1 MIITTDNYEEYFYR
15 YCEGEL
21 TAEERAAVEAFAA
34 QHPDLA
40 EELSLYDPA
49 LKLEEAP
56 LPYPDKERLMRHEP
70 KVLPLWR
77 WAAAACVAAVL
88 VGGAWLLWPDGKP
101 TQPTGMVAQM
111 RQPAEEATTVTPT
124 AQPKEEQP
132 TSEAVPSANTKPS
145 QPDETIPPTQEEQ
158 IEALPQYET
167 PTYDEPALL
176 AEASPSPLPQHED
189 TVVIEYIEM
198 TIFPTSQPQVEV
210 VTVACQPTVGD
221 RFRAFRS
228 RVSNTVRD
236 YAYQSYSDTRAE
248 LRTRINY

>member
-21 TAEERAAVEAFAA
+21 TAEELAAVERFAA
-34 QHPDLA
+34 QHPELA

-49 LKLEEAP
+49 LILEESP
-56 LPYPDKERLMRHEP
+56 LPYPDKESLMHHEG

-88 VGGAWLLWPDGKP
+88 IGGVWMMWSNGEP
-101 TQPTGMVAQM
+101 TEQTSLVAQM
-111 RQPAEEATTVTPT
+111 RQPTNEVETVLPASQPKKELPIITKTPT
-124 AQPKEEQP
+124 AQV
-132 TSEAVPSANTKPS
+132 TPSV
-145 QPDETIPPTQEEQ
+145 ETATPIQEEPA
-158 IEALPQYET
+158 ESLLQYEPLT
-167 PTYDEPALL
+167 LNESNLL
-176 AEASPSPLPQHED
+176 ADVEPDPLPNQED
-189 TVVIEYIEM
+189 TTVIEYIDI
-198 TIFPTSQPQVEV
+198 TIFPTYQPDVEV
-210 VTVACQPTVGD
+210 VTVAYQPTVGD

-248 LRTRINY
+248 LLTRIN